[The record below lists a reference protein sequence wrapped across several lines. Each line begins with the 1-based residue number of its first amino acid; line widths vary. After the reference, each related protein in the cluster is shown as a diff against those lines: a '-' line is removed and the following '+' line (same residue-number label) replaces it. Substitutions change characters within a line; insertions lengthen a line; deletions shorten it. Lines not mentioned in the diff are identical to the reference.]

1 MRRSGSAWIC
11 GRALSA
17 GPSEGSTVPK
27 PKKLS
32 RAARRAK
39 AQRSAPT
46 ARRRSGGVGG
56 GQGATRGASR
66 SAIGGASRAQP
77 QAGEQRAVMVGA
89 VVRRGKH
96 LEIDP
101 LGQPAQSLLVGREGV
116 KPRPGDLVVFAYS
129 HGRRARISRVVGNME
144 VLRDVL
150 DALLLDRLP
159 QRGFDAEVLAAAAD
173 SVKARTVEDAGRVDL
188 TTLFTFTVD
197 PATAQDFDDAL
208 SFEAV
213 GDDIVAYVHI
223 ADVSYYVPEG
233 GLVDQEALRR
243 TTSVYVA
250 TGVEPMLPAV
260 LSSDVCSL
268 QPGAERK
275 AVTVEITLTREAEVR
290 SVRFYRSTI
299 LSDERLDYD
308 QLEEI
313 FGGAREASPALA
325 DALALGRPLAEA
337 IRTRR
342 NRRGTLRISST
353 EPEFH
358 WDEQGGVSEAHPAEE
373 LGSHHFI
380 EDYMVLANEQVATYL
395 EREGVPTMYRVH
407 DAPDPFRLDH
417 LLELLSSLD
426 LPTPRFDPMTATAA
440 DVRRVMIE
448 TSEWIDSST
457 PRQRGKAALQQ
468 QVLRA
473 QSRAVYQTQNIGH
486 FGLSLGTYCHFTSP
500 IRRYPDLVVH
510 RGLLA
515 RLGVAP
521 TPTTST
527 LDEWAEHCSVKEREA
542 SRIEL
547 TADDIALAFLLK
559 ARLDRDGWDT
569 TFDGQIISFV
579 HAGAFVLFDR
589 LFQGFLPA
597 RALPGDFYELDDLE
611 SALVGR
617 RTGAAFRLADL
628 VTVKVTSVDRLRGRV
643 DLEPALD

>member
-1 MRRSGSAWIC
+1 M
-11 GRALSA
+11 
-17 GPSEGSTVPK
+17 PK

-32 RAARRAK
+32 RSARRAK
-39 AQRSAPT
+39 QRRSAPT
-46 ARRRSGGVGG
+46 LGPRRAGAGRGVT
-56 GQGATRGASR
+56 QSAQRTRAQDAEQRGA
-66 SAIGGASRAQP
+66 I
-77 QAGEQRAVMVGA
+77 VGA

-101 LGQPAQSLLVGREGV
+101 LFQPAQSLLVGREGV
-116 KPRPGDLVVFAYS
+116 KPRPGDLVVFAFS
-129 HGRRARISRVVGNME
+129 HGRRARISKVIGSVD

-150 DALLLDRLP
+150 DGLLVDRLP
-159 QRGFDAEVLAAAAD
+159 QRGFSAEVLADAAAGTA
-173 SVKARTVEDAGRVDL
+173 ARSVEDADRVDL
-188 TTLFTFTVD
+188 SGLFTFTVD

-208 SFEAV
+208 SFEAA

-223 ADVSYYVPEG
+223 ADVAYYVPEG

-275 AVTVEITLTREAEVR
+275 AVTVEMTLTRDAQVK

-299 LSDERLDYD
+299 VSDERLDYD

-313 FGGAREASPALA
+313 FRGGDKASSALES
-325 DALALGRPLAEA
+325 ALALGRPLAEA
-337 IRTRR
+337 VRARR
-342 NRRGTLRISST
+342 NSRGSLRISSV
-353 EPEFH
+353 EPDFH
-358 WDEQGGVSEAHPAEE
+358 WDGQGGVSDAHPAEE
-373 LGSHHFI
+373 LDSHRFI

-395 EREGVPTMYRVH
+395 ERERIPTVYRVH

-417 LLELLSSLD
+417 LLDLLSSLD
-426 LPTPRFDPMTATAA
+426 LPTPRFDPMTATAT

-457 PRQRGKAALQQ
+457 PRQRGKEALQQ

-473 QSRAVYQTQNIGH
+473 QSRAVYQTENIGH
-486 FGLSLGTYCHFTSP
+486 FGLSLDTYCHFTSP
-500 IRRYPDLVVH
+500 IRRYPDLLVH

-515 RLGVAP
+515 RLGLASA
-521 TPTTST
+521 PTTSS
-527 LDEWAEHCSVKEREA
+527 LDAWAEHCSVKEREA
-542 SRIEL
+542 ARIEL

-569 TFDGQIISFV
+569 TFEGQIVSFV
-579 HAGAFVLFDR
+579 HAGAFILFER

-597 RALPGDFYELDDLE
+597 RALPGDFYELDELE

-628 VTVKVTSVDRLRGRV
+628 VTVRVASVDQPRGKV
-643 DLEPALD
+643 DLELALD